1 MYQNKHDIVVSHLN
15 KVVLRPNA
23 DENTHENKCESTR
36 YCMCSSVVAISASRM
51 FTWIVNF
58 LKIADQF
65 KNEKESGIV
74 ENWGQ
79 VIKRGQNFLEAHC
92 LFKSTETI
100 SVS

>member
-1 MYQNKHDIVVSHLN
+1 MKINVSLFDI
-15 KVVLRPNA
+15 A
-23 DENTHENKCESTR
+23 CAG
-36 YCMCSSVVAISASRM
+36 SVVAISASRM